1 MNSTR
6 RLVLTLA
13 VLGLSGI
20 AAVVGRALWTSR
32 AVPSI
37 SGENAPNLPVPDGP
51 LAPRI
56 ETSPQRDPASSSPPS
71 DAGISTAPSSSVPEF
86 PGTSSLTGSATI
98 EGRVRDAA
106 TDLPIEGATLIVSGG
121 GDELPRSTPWKGSPA
136 RTTTDSTG
144 SFRFESLVA
153 GHVELELRHD
163 RYSIERPIEIE
174 LQDGGHVVEAIAAT
188 AADSVSGRVIDALS
202 KSPIA
207 DAEVGIPGR
216 TTVRTDASGHFVVDA
231 FLRHAYSLRASAKG
245 HATIEQAIREFPSHD
260 LRTEVVF
267 ELPAEQIAR
276 GVVVDAQGR
285 GAKDVSVR
293 AIGISSQ
300 SNATVVIDAKES
312 RTDEN
317 GAFELTGLRPDTRHV
332 LVLRS
337 IRSTGFATLRF
348 DFPADASQQQV
359 VDFGILSLRAG
370 STLRVAVVDEHGAP
384 RPEIRVFVTGS
395 NRDRSRFLPQ
405 EIVDPYL
412 DLYVAEES
420 AFADSQGVATFE
432 AIAPG
437 DYGIHAMI
445 PGTHETASTKAVV
458 LEGTRTHEARLVVPL
473 GLSISGV
480 VKVKDGGTLPK
491 CYVSVDPESGQA
503 ASGDAECDAMG
514 RFVASALLPGP
525 YTLTIYPYP
534 SEDDKR
540 AGRKFDIKVVKGVE
554 AGRTHIVIDL

>member
-13 VLGLSGI
+13 FLGLSAV

-32 AVPSI
+32 AVTSI
-37 SGENAPNLPVPDGP
+37 SGANTPNSPVPDRP

-56 ETSPQRDPASSSPPS
+56 ETSPQRDPASSSPLS
-71 DAGISTAPSSSVPEF
+71 DAGASRASSSSVPEF
-86 PGTSSLTGSATI
+86 PGSSSLAGSATI

-106 TDLPIEGATLIVSGG
+106 TDLPIEGATLIVSRGD
-121 GDELPRSTPWKGSPA
+121 DELPRSTRWKGSPA

-144 SFRFESLVA
+144 SFRFDSLVA

-163 RYSIERPIEIE
+163 RYSIERPIEID
-174 LQDGGHVVEAIAAT
+174 LQDGSHVVEAIAAT
-188 AADSVSGRVIDALS
+188 PADSVSGFVIDAVS
-202 KSPIA
+202 KSPLP

-216 TTVRTDASGHFVVDA
+216 TTVRTDAAGHFVVDA

-260 LRTEVVF
+260 LRTDVVF

-276 GVVVDAQGR
+276 GVVVDALGR
-285 GAKDVSVR
+285 GAKDVRVR
-293 AIGISSQ
+293 AIGISAQ

-332 LVLRS
+332 LILRS
-337 IRSTGFATLRF
+337 KGFATLRF
-348 DFPADASQQQV
+348 DFPADASQQQA

-384 RPEIRVFVTGS
+384 RPDLKVFVTGS
-395 NRDRSRFLPQ
+395 NRDRSRFLPR
-405 EIVDPYL
+405 EVTDPYL

-420 AFADSQGVATFE
+420 AFSDPLGVATYDD
-432 AIAPG
+432 IAPG
-437 DYGIHAMI
+437 EYGIHAMI
-445 PGTHETASTKAVV
+445 PGTHETAASKAVV
-458 LEGTRTHEARLVVPL
+458 SEGSRTEEARLVVPV

-480 VKVKDGGTLPK
+480 VKAKDGGTPPK
-491 CYVSVDPESGQA
+491 CFVSVDPESGQS
-503 ASGDAECDAMG
+503 ASGDAECDGMG

-525 YTLTIYPYP
+525 YTLTVYPYP

-540 AGRKFDIKVVKGVE
+540 AGRKFDIQVVKGVE
-554 AGRTHIVIDL
+554 AGRSNIVIEL